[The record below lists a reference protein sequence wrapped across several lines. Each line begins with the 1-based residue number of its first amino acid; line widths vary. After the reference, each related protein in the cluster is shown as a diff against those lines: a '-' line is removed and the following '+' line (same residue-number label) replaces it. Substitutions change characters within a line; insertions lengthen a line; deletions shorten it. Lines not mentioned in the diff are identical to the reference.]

1 MITVLLSVALL
12 IPVAEPPKLTD
23 AAKKELKNFEGSWE
37 VVRLETGGNV
47 QKPEKGEAIVTF
59 EGAKLKVTLGEKVQ
73 QEAEVVALDPTT
85 SPMCFDL
92 KNIPANAKREG
103 LVYEAVFKIE
113 GDMLHYCVY
122 NGKDKQRP
130 TGFDTPK
137 DDDTQ
142 LFVLKRVKQ

>member
-1 MITVLLSVALL
+1 MTAVLFSIVLLV
-12 IPVAEPPKLTD
+12 PVADPPKLTD
-23 AAKKELKNFEGSWE
+23 AAKKELKKFEGSWE
-37 VVRLETGGNV
+37 VVRIETGGNV

-59 EGAKLKVTLGEKVQ
+59 AGAKLKVTVGEKVQ
-73 QEAEVVALDPTT
+73 QQAEVVALDPTT

-122 NGKDKQRP
+122 NGKDKKRP

-137 DDDTQ
+137 DADTQ